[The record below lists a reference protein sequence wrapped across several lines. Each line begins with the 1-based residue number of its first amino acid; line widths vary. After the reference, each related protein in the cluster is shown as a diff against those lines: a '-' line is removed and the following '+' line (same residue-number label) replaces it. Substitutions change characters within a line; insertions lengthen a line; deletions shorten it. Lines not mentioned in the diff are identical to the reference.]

1 MNKFDATVKE
11 LKEDINELE
20 KDFSKVAADLDEA
33 GRIKA
38 REIVEKTEKT
48 INLSIEKVNS
58 VINDI
63 SDEKKLNELLDK
75 IKAKAK
81 EATDYAM
88 DKVVAIANNEDAVD
102 IDALHDDI
110 MNEFDKLKETD
121 VYKKTTV
128 LVKEG
133 YAKINEFLEKPEV
146 KKAINKAKITTLKA
160 AELGVETLKKVL
172 ESEGTKKKAA
182 PKKVETIKTATK
194 KAPAKKKAA
203 TTTKKK
209 TAAKKSS
216 TKKTTKK
223 IAE

>member
-1 MNKFDATVKE
+1 MNKFDSTVKE

-20 KDFSKVAADLDEA
+20 KDFNKVAADLDEA

-38 REIVEKTEKT
+38 REIVEKTERT
-48 INLSIEKVNS
+48 INLSIDKVNA

-63 SDEKKLNELLDK
+63 TDEEKLNELLDK
-75 IKAKAK
+75 MKAKAK

-88 DKVVAIANNEDAVD
+88 DKVVAIANNEDTVD
-102 IDALHDDI
+102 VDALHDDI

-160 AELGVETLKKVL
+160 AEMGVETLKKVL
-172 ESEGTKKKAA
+172 ESDGTKKKTTT
-182 PKKVETIKTATK
+182 KKVETKKTTAK

-216 TKKTTKK
+216 TNKTTKK